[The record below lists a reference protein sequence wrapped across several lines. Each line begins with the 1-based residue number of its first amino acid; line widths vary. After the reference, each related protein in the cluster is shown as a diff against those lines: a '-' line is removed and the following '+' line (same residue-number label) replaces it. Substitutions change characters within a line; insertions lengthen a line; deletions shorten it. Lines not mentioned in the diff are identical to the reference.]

1 MIIRNI
7 MNFFKHEEEYYFQH
21 IRVVNFSGNNYFD
34 CESNGDINKTLTTKE
49 YLNKIISYFKP
60 T

>member
-1 MIIRNI
+1 

-21 IRVVNFSGNNYFD
+21 IRVVNFSGNNYFN

>member
-1 MIIRNI
+1 

-21 IRVVNFSGNNYFD
+21 IRVNFSGNNCFD
-34 CESNGDINKTLTTKE
+34 CESNGDTNKTLRAKE
-49 YLNKIISYFKP
+49 YLNKIRPYFKS